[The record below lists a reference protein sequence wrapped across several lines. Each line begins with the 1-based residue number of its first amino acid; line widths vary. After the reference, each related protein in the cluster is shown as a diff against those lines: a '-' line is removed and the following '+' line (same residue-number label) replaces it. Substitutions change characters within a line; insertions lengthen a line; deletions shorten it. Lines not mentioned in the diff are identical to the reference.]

1 MSFGASCDL
10 QCMRF
15 RATLQSNGKT
25 ATGIRVPPEVVAA
38 LGPSKKPAVRVT
50 IAGHTY
56 RSTIATRSGV
66 FLLGVSAENRTAAGV
81 AAGDDLDVDL
91 ELDTEPREVT
101 VPPDLAD
108 ALAGDAQAR
117 RFFDTLTHSQKQWY
131 VLPIEQ
137 AKAPE
142 TRERR
147 VAKAIAMLREG
158 RKR

>member
-1 MSFGASCDL
+1 M
-10 QCMRF
+10 
-15 RATLQSNGKT
+15 
-25 ATGIRVPPEVVAA
+25 AA
-38 LGPSKKPAVRVT
+38 
-50 IAGHTY
+50 
-56 RSTIATRSGV
+56 
-66 FLLGVSAENRTAAGV
+66 FAADSE
-81 AAGDDLDVDL
+81 AK
-91 ELDTEPREVT
+91 
-101 VPPDLAD
+101 
-108 ALAGDAQAR
+108 

>member
-10 QCMRF
+10 GCMRF

-38 LGPSKKPAVRVT
+38 LGSSKKPAVRVT

-66 FLLGVSAENRTAAGV
+66 FLLGVSAETRTAAGV
-81 AAGDDLDVDL
+81 AAGDELDVDL
-91 ELDTEPREVT
+91 ELDTEPRVVT
-101 VPPDLAD
+101 VPPALAD

-137 AKAPE
+137 AKAAE

-147 VAKAIAMLREG
+147 VAKAIAMLRED

>member
-1 MSFGASCDL
+1 
-10 QCMRF
+10 MRF
-15 RATLQSNGKT
+15 RATLESNGKT

-66 FLLGVSAENRTAAGV
+66 FLLGVSAENRAAAGV
-81 AAGDDLDVDL
+81 AAGDELDVDL

-137 AKAPE
+137 AKAAE

>member
-1 MSFGASCDL
+1 MTFGASCDL
-10 QCMRF
+10 HCMRF

-38 LGPSKKPAVRVT
+38 LGPSRKPAVRVT

-66 FLLGVSAENRTAAGV
+66 FLLGVSAENRAAAGV
-81 AAGDDLDVDL
+81 AAGDELDVDL
-91 ELDTEPREVT
+91 QLDTEPREVT
-101 VPPDLAD
+101 VPPDLMG
-108 ALAGDAQAR
+108 ALAGDARAR
-117 RFFDTLTHSQKQWY
+117 GFFDTLTHSQKQWY

-137 AKAPE
+137 AKAAE

>member
-1 MSFGASCDL
+1 
-10 QCMRF
+10 MRF

-66 FLLGVSAENRTAAGV
+66 FLLGVSAENRAAAGV
-81 AAGDDLDVDL
+81 AAGDELDVDL
-91 ELDTEPREVT
+91 ELDTGPRVVT

-137 AKAPE
+137 AKAAE

>member
-1 MSFGASCDL
+1 
-10 QCMRF
+10 MRF
-15 RATLQSNGKT
+15 RATLESNGKT
-25 ATGIRVPPEVVAA
+25 ATGIHVPDEVVEA
-38 LGPSKKPAVRVT
+38 LGGGRKPAVRVT

-56 RSTIATRSGV
+56 RSTIASRNGRCLV
-66 FLLGVSAENRTAAGV
+66 GVSAENRERAAV
-81 AAGDDLDVDL
+81 AAGDELDVDL

-101 VPPDLAD
+101 VPPDLMAAFAAD
-108 ALAGDAQAR
+108 SEAK

-137 AKAPE
+137 AKAAD

-147 VAKAIAMLREG
+147 VAKAIGMLREG

>member
-1 MSFGASCDL
+1 
-10 QCMRF
+10 MRF

-25 ATGIRVPPEVVAA
+25 ATGIRVPPDVVAA
-38 LGPSKKPAVRVT
+38 LGSSKKPAVRVT

-81 AAGDDLDVDL
+81 TAGDELDVEL
-91 ELDTEPREVT
+91 ELDTGPRVVT

-137 AKAPE
+137 AKAAE